1 MKQRRITVVIPAK
14 NEEATIGRILEEA
27 RPCADGVIVVDD
39 GSSDRTRAVAEQHG
53 AAVVSNEIRR
63 GYLGAIK
70 AGLRMAPDG
79 IVVTLDADGEHDPAD
94 IPRLVQP
101 ILDGKADLVFGRRGH
116 VPRISE
122 RILNRLAR
130 WQVGVEDSGSGFRA
144 LDSAL
149 AQKLDLQGACTCG
162 LLALEAAC
170 HGARIVEVPVTIR
183 PAGRR
188 RRVAWHHA
196 KQILPVLRWTL
207 KARRRRPGAP
217 PGFVDNFV
225 DNSLDRS

>member
-1 MKQRRITVVIPAK
+1 MTQRRITVVIPAR
-14 NEEATIGRILEEA
+14 NEEAAIARVLDEA
-27 RPCADGVIVVDD
+27 RPYVDSIIVVDD

-53 AAVVSNEIRR
+53 AAVVSNRMTK

-70 AGLRMAPDG
+70 TGLRLAPGG

-94 IPRLVQP
+94 IPALVQP
-101 ILDGKADLVFGRRGH
+101 ILDGKADLVFGRREY

-122 RILNRLAR
+122 RVLNRLVR
-130 WQVGVEDSGSGFRA
+130 RQVGVRDSGSGFRA

-149 AQKLDLQGACTCG
+149 ARKLDLEGACTCG

-170 HGARIVEVPVTIR
+170 HGARIAEVPITIR
-183 PAGRR
+183 PTGRR

-196 KQILPVLRWTL
+196 RQVLPVLRWLL
-207 KARRRRPGAP
+207 KARSAS
-217 PGFVDNFV
+217 GFRGQ
-225 DNSLDRS
+225 LRG